1 MIEKRLAKV
10 INSITK
16 QCSVAVGTDENFYKK
31 EGFEAK
37 DVELSYDGNWYLA
50 GYAPQKAHNQ
60 ILHEQI
66 EELEKRI
73 TERNL
78 RSALLG
84 DSYARHKIEV
94 IEAQIAELRK
104 QLEGGAQ

>member
-1 MIEKRLAKV
+1 MIEKRFAKV
-10 INSITK
+10 INSVTK
-16 QCSVAVGTDENFYKK
+16 QCSVAVGTDKDFYQK
-31 EGFEAK
+31 EGFVEK
-37 DVELSYDGNWYLA
+37 DVELSYNGNWYLA
-50 GYAPQKAHNQ
+50 GYAPQKSHNQ
-60 ILHEQI
+60 TIQEQI
-66 EELEKRI
+66 EELEARI

-84 DSYARHKIEV
+84 DSYAKHKIEV

>member
-1 MIEKRLAKV
+1 MIEKRFAKV
-10 INSITK
+10 INSVTK
-16 QCSVAVGTDENFYKK
+16 QCSVAVGTDKDFYKK
-31 EGFEAK
+31 EGFVEK
-37 DVELSYDGNWYLA
+37 DVELSCDGNWYLA
-50 GYAPQKAHNQ
+50 GYAPQKSSNQ
-60 ILHEQI
+60 MLQEQI

-84 DSYARHKIEV
+84 DSYAKHKIEV
-94 IEAQIAELRK
+94 IEAQISELRK